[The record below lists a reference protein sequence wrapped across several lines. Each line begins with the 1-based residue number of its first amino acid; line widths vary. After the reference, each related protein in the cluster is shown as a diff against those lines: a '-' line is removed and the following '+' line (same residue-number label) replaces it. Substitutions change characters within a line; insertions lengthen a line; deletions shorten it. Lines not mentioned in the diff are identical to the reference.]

1 MSLEFGKGDHL
12 LAGVARRQARVV
24 VVVVCPETAK
34 ST

>member
-1 MSLEFGKGDHL
+1 MSLKFGKGDHL
-12 LAGVARRQARVV
+12 LAGVARHQARV